1 MKKQDL
7 KFKVSEAFRADT
19 PKLRSAILASCEK
32 EEQLPAPSE
41 APKTRKSKSFPV
53 FFVIY
58 KRAVAVA
65 LCLVLFVSGLSV
77 GLFLPNRGAS
87 DGVTSVYL
95 DVNPSIELR
104 INDEDTVT
112 ECLTVNEDA
121 DVILANLKL
130 VGVDMNTALT
140 AIVGSMYMN
149 GYLSEDSN
157 SILISVD
164 TENEEKRSLLLT
176 DITDKISSAL
186 EQSGIQ
192 CSIIAQSIEGSDDL
206 TQRATQNGVSVGKM
220 FLIDKMIGKMEEFES
235 HDADKL
241 SRMSIKELNSIY
253 SARPNKGTADDPF
266 GNDISVESVTEVMEP
281 GNFFTMLLDELEADI
296 SDVEWYRIQVGKQ
309 DGQMVYMVS
318 IRFYG
323 DPTTY
328 EFTVNFETNEN

>member
-41 APKTRKSKSFPV
+41 APKERKIQGFPV
-53 FFVIY
+53 FFVTY
-58 KRAVAVA
+58 KRAVAAA

-77 GLFLPNRGAS
+77 GLFGSNRGTSGGA
-87 DGVTSVYL
+87 TSVYL

-104 INDEDTVT
+104 INDDDTVT

-157 SILISVD
+157 SILVSVD
-164 TENEEKRSLLLT
+164 TENAERRELLLT
-176 DITDKISSAL
+176 DIADKISSVL
-186 EQSGIQ
+186 EKSGIE
-192 CSIIAQSIEGSDDL
+192 CSIIAQSIETSDDL
-206 TQRATQNGVSVGKM
+206 TQRAIQNGVSVGKM
-220 FLIDKMIGKMEEFES
+220 FLIDKMIGGMDEFENA
-235 HDADKL
+235 DANKL
-241 SRMSIKELNSIY
+241 SGMSIKELNSIY
-253 SARPNKGTADDPF
+253 SARPNKGTEDDPF
-266 GNDISVESVTEVMEP
+266 GNDISVESITEVMEP

-296 SDVEWYRIQVGKQ
+296 SDVEWYQIQVGRQ
-309 DGQMVYMVS
+309 DGRMVYMVS

-323 DPTTY
+323 DPSTY
-328 EFTVNFETNEN
+328 EFTVNFENNKS